1 MLETPAGSSQE
12 VLTPTWALR
21 WPQRTLPAL
30 PSLPAVGA
38 LCATRLL
45 SSILSCISCTYAKG
59 TPTPTPSGLTG
70 SGSPTMACMCTGSLS
85 QRTYL
90 FPTGLGSRSSET
102 IVSQSSVWHH
112 WQQCTLIAGRGG
124 LHTGS
129 HQMGGQGLPPSSPN
143 MAGRTE
149 WGGVGRRG
157 EPLADGSW
165 GRMSPKGG
173 QWDQS
178 QEGNTGQSEIR
189 LPRKQTSTVLAD
201 QSSGHPL
208 HWRSLPGGWGG
219 DDSRLQMM
227 LPH

>member
-1 MLETPAGSSQE
+1 MPRVS
-12 VLTPTWALR
+12 PTNSLGTYWLR
-21 WPQRTLPAL
+21 EPHNGLYVYRVPQP
-30 PSLPAVGA
+30 
-38 LCATRLL
+38 
-45 SSILSCISCTYAKG
+45 TYA
-59 TPTPTPSGLTG
+59 P
-70 SGSPTMACMCTGSLS
+70 
-85 QRTYL
+85 L

-102 IVSQSSVWHH
+102 IYRLSIQCVSPLATVHAW
-112 WQQCTLIAGRGG
+112 CRE
-124 LHTGS
+124 GS
-129 HQMGGQGLPPSSPN
+129 HQMGGQALAPSSPN

-157 EPLADGSW
+157 EPPADGSW

-201 QSSGHPL
+201 QSPGHPL
-208 HWRSLPGGWGG
+208 HRPSLPRGWGG

-227 LPH
+227 LPHQSSRSSR

>member
-1 MLETPAGSSQE
+1 M
-12 VLTPTWALR
+12 
-21 WPQRTLPAL
+21 

-38 LCATRLL
+38 LCATRFPLYL
-45 SSILSCISCTYAKG
+45 VASPAPMPKVPPHQLPRDLQAQGAPHGLYVYRVPQPTYV
-59 TPTPTPSGLTG
+59 P
-70 SGSPTMACMCTGSLS
+70 
-85 QRTYL
+85 L

-112 WQQCTLIAGRGG
+112 WQQCTLGAGRGG
-124 LHTGS
+124 VHTGS
-129 HQMGGQGLPPSSPN
+129 HQMGGQGLLPSSPN

-149 WGGVGRRG
+149 WDGVGRRG
-157 EPLADGSW
+157 EPPADGSW

-208 HWRSLPGGWGG
+208 HRRSLPGGWGG
-219 DDSRLQMM
+219 DDS
-227 LPH
+227 